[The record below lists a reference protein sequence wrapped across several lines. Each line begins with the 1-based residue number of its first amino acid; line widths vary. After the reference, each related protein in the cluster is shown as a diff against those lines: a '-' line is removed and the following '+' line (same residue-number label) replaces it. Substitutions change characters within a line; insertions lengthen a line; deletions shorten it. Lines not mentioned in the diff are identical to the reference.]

1 MLRCM
6 CVLYVCTVCSDVGV
20 CVFMINDNN
29 SNNVEKCCNRKNA
42 TRLIE
47 IQCLSCMLFMCIFC

>member
-1 MLRCM
+1 MLKFM
-6 CVLYVCTVCSDVGV
+6 CVLYVCSDVGVCV

-29 SNNVEKCCNRKNA
+29 SNNVEKCCNRKTA

-47 IQCLSCMLFMCIFC
+47 IQCLLCMLFRCIFC